1 MMRHGDRTINVN
13 KEKLI
18 AQILANKENHVKE
31 YEKAVVAYKKEAL
44 KQLAEQTK
52 RVEEGALDAKLE
64 LIEPVNNAKNYDKI
78 VDMFQWEE
86 NEIVELSQD
95 EFREYVQDET
105 EFAQRAKMS
114 NAYYI
119 GG

>member
-1 MMRHGDRTINVN
+1 MRHGDRKINVN

-18 AQILANKENHVKE
+18 NQILANKENHIKE

-44 KQLAEQTK
+44 KQLAEQLK
-52 RVEEGALDAKLE
+52 RVEDGALDAKLE
-64 LIEPVNNAKNYDKI
+64 LVEPVNNADNYDKV

-86 NEIVELSQD
+86 NKIVELTQN

-105 EFAQRAKMS
+105 DFAMQAKMS
-114 NAYYI
+114 NAYYL
-119 GG
+119 GS